1 MTTDTLRRVTG
12 VFRTP
17 EGSVL
22 PNRTLT
28 WFRERREVQA
38 QGSSVVLDE
47 PFYVQTNNAGAID
60 HHVMAGNY
68 VVFVRL
74 KDADRYFRVSVPDQP
89 GPFNIADL
97 VDAPPVTPEIISTV
111 QGFLI
116 EARALAADAADSAAL
131 AQQGATGAVAFASV
145 YSSVAA
151 GLAATTV
158 GGQFTVVLPDRVQR
172 FRHDPGPV
180 ATLVAE
186 YPTIDGVASAAARS
200 LAVQDASPD
209 VGIHLRLD
217 LGVALKRQPNGD
229 AVDALANVGTVSF
242 PDRLAV
248 FPDGTWRNGS
258 RVHMLSSGYLG
269 AWFQPEVAQAWNPGL
284 GGFDYVGTSAADSTA
299 ASPVVGITPKTVSAT
314 TSGSAQRYVRLSGI
328 DTIAGEK
335 YQIDAIVKVEPA
347 VAYLG
352 VRFPPGFSDPTAGS
366 AGNIVT
372 IDMATRRPLVVP
384 PDMQHEVTLL
394 QDAGQDWVHIR
405 ARATCVT
412 AQTNQW
418 FGIVTLSSGSPS
430 LSSNFAAGP
439 LLQLALLSVQ
449 RVPSIALPC
458 ASPISAASIPG
469 SSVMVDLS
477 SLPMRGDAVTV
488 LFDFA
493 VPEGTP
499 EADTVPLWRVDAGG
513 SSCFGLDMVGR
524 NLRAT
529 IRAPTRVHVNVADL
543 YADRYRCA
551 VSYDGATLRLAVNGT
566 VASVATAQ
574 DLASIWSTLR
584 LGHATPCALGT
595 LRRFSGAVRALRVLQ
610 GASSEHDLRAMTAR
624 DVEPALGEHAPV
636 VVAENGEAIIS
647 RDAAGRVDIFPG
659 ARLATALAT
668 GAAFELTGL
677 PADAMAITPRADGLH
692 FLSDAYGNRTH
703 RLKRNNDGFVIG
715 HRHDNRVD
723 VIWANGQSLAYGN
736 VYNDPVV
743 WEDSPYFFDVDD
755 GLANSVFGFSSS
767 GRSTDRLA
775 KPYITTPGP
784 GAGGVI
790 YPTIHHLARVRA
802 EQDAAPIP
810 IIAKTIGQQGENIAD
825 LWPFGIYDTGQ
836 DTGTLLPG
844 KNGQHWAN
852 VRRWHQ
858 SVVDACN
865 RLGLVPY
872 CPAFLWVQG
881 TADANNANYK
891 ANLTSARGNL
901 DTLVAEFY
909 GQTEGVPHF
918 FLTQSGGRTDTS
930 DNRWLVT
937 DLQLDWASETPG
949 AHLVCP
955 LYQPDIVLQDANV
968 HPNYTST
975 TIIGEL
981 AGWAMAEVLAGR
993 SWHIGR
999 PAVTVSGTT
1008 ITLDYSQW
1016 LRPDEKLMIRQDV
1029 WYGGVGIQNVGIT
1042 LHNIL
1047 QTTGGVQQRYGPCN
1061 ASVVSVTVSP
1071 DGKRYIVTLDQPI
1084 VPTLGYRIGYAAQ
1097 FQNTSVT
1104 DPLHYARRG
1113 LLTTTLEKPSLRLP
1127 GRTLKRWIP
1136 SWTLEVL
1143 V

>member
-1 MTTDTLRRVTG
+1 
-12 VFRTP
+12 
-17 EGSVL
+17 
-22 PNRTLT
+22 
-28 WFRERREVQA
+28 
-38 QGSSVVLDE
+38 
-47 PFYVQTNNAGAID
+47 
-60 HHVMAGNY
+60 MAGNY

-74 KDADRYFRVSVPDQP
+74 KDADRYFRVSVPDQT

-145 YSSVAA
+145 HPDVAS

-158 GGQFTVVLPDRVQR
+158 GSQFTVVLPDRVQR

-180 ATLVAE
+180 AMLVAE

-200 LAVQDASPD
+200 LAVQDASSD
-209 VGIHLRLD
+209 VGVHLRLD
-217 LGVALKRQPNGD
+217 LGVALVRQPNGD

-248 FPDGTWRNGS
+248 FPDGKWRNGS

-269 AWFQPEVAQAWNPGL
+269 AWFQPWVTQAWNPGL
-284 GGFDYVGTSAADSTA
+284 DDFTYVGTSISDSPLP
-299 ASPVVGITPKTVSAT
+299 SPVVGLTPKIVSAP
-314 TSGSAQRYVRLSGI
+314 TSGSTSRYVQLAI
-328 DTIAGEK
+328 PETVAGEM
-335 YQIDAIVKVEPA
+335 YQIDAIFRPEP
-347 VAYLG
+347 VVTHLG
-352 VRFPPGFSDPTAGS
+352 LRFPTGFSNPTAGS
-366 AGNIVT
+366 SGNIVRL
-372 IDMATRRPLVVP
+372 DLATGNVLLV
-384 PDMQHEVTLL
+384 PDGMDYEATVVRDLGDGWLHVRS
-394 QDAGQDWVHIR
+394 R
-405 ARATCVT
+405 ARSIT
-412 AQTNQW
+412 AQTGQW
-418 FGIVTLSSGSPS
+418 FGIVPAPAASGSLANTFS
-430 LSSNFAAGP
+430 AGP
-439 LLQLALLSVQ
+439 LLHLALLSVQ
-449 RVPSIALPC
+449 RVSGIALPC
-458 ASPISAASIPG
+458 AAPITADFIPNT
-469 SSVMVDLS
+469 SVTVGLS
-477 SLPMRGDAVTV
+477 SLPIRGNAVTV

-493 VPEGTP
+493 VPEGRP
-499 EADTVPLWRVDAGG
+499 EIDTTPLWRVDAGG
-513 SSCFGLDMVGR
+513 SACFGLDMVGR
-524 NLRAT
+524 ALRAT
-529 IRAPTRVHVNVADL
+529 VNVTTRAQVDVADL
-543 YADRYRCA
+543 YADRFRCA
-551 VSYDGATLRLAVNGT
+551 VSYDGATLRLAVNGK

-574 DLASIWSTLR
+574 DLVSIWSTLR

-595 LRRFSGAVRALRVLQ
+595 LRRFSGAVRELRVLQ
-610 GASSEHDLRAMTAR
+610 GAASEHDLRAMTVR
-624 DVEPALGEHAPV
+624 DLEPALGEHAPV
-636 VVAENGEAIIS
+636 VVAEDGEAILS
-647 RDAAGRVDIFPG
+647 RDAAGRIDLAPG

-668 GAAFELTGL
+668 GAAFDLTGL

-692 FLSDAYGNRTH
+692 FLSDAYGSRTH

-743 WEDSPYFFDVDD
+743 WEDFPYFFDVDD
-755 GLANSVFGFSSS
+755 GLANSVFGFSSA
-767 GRSTDRLA
+767 GRATDRLA
-775 KPYITTPGP
+775 RPHITTPGP
-784 GAGGVI
+784 GPGGII
-790 YPTIHHLARVRA
+790 YPTIHHLARLRA

-865 RLGLVPY
+865 RLGLVPH

-881 TADANNANYK
+881 TADENNANYK

-901 DTLVAEFY
+901 NTLVAEFY
-909 GQTEGVPHF
+909 GQTEGVPYF
-918 FLTQSGGRTDTS
+918 FLTQSGGRADTAN
-930 DNRWLVT
+930 NRWPVI

-955 LYQPDIVLQDANV
+955 LYQPDVVLQDANV

-975 TIIGEL
+975 TLIGEI

-999 PAVTVSGTT
+999 PTVTVSGTT
-1008 ITLDYSQW
+1008 IVLDYAQW
-1016 LRPDEKLMIRQDV
+1016 LRPDERLMIRQDV
-1029 WYGGVGIQNVGIT
+1029 WYGGVGIENVGIT
-1042 LHNIL
+1042 LHDIL

-1061 ASVVSVTVSP
+1061 ASVASVTVSE

-1097 FQNTSVT
+1097 FQDMTT
-1104 DPLHYARRG
+1104 LDPLHYARRG

-1127 GRTLKRWIP
+1127 GRTLKRWLP
-1136 SWTLEVL
+1136 SWTVEVL